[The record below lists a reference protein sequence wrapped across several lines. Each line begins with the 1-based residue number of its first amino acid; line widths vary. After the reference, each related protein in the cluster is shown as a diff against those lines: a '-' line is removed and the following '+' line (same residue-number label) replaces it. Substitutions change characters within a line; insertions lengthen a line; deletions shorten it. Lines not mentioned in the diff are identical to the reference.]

1 MWFQLV
7 FNLSV
12 QIILDLHKKTFTRA
26 TNMNFSPSMMHTLPN
41 IVLIVSI
48 LCILSILGFIGV
60 MKINSIEQKPISEVV
75 SFGSDRS
82 KAIVKSTVRRIK
94 AGEKLADI
102 VNESVSCEK
111 AALLQEGCIQDT
123 SVVLD
128 MSQANENLNHSMK
141 SEYSYKLKF

>member
-1 MWFQLV
+1 
-7 FNLSV
+7 
-12 QIILDLHKKTFTRA
+12 
-26 TNMNFSPSMMHTLPN
+26 MMHMLPN
-41 IVLIVSI
+41 LVLIVSV

-82 KAIVKSTVRRIK
+82 KAKAIVTSTVKRIK

-102 VNESVSCEK
+102 VTESVSYEK
-111 AALLQEGCIQDT
+111 AALLEESCSQDT

>member
-1 MWFQLV
+1 
-7 FNLSV
+7 
-12 QIILDLHKKTFTRA
+12 
-26 TNMNFSPSMMHTLPN
+26 MNFSPSMMHMLPN
-41 IVLIVSI
+41 LVLIVSV

-82 KAIVKSTVRRIK
+82 KAKAIVTSTVKRIK

-102 VNESVSCEK
+102 VTESVSYEK
-111 AALLQEGCIQDT
+111 AALLEESCSQDT

-141 SEYSYKLKF
+141 SEYSYKLKFWEKKFLILLLAVYYF